1 MVWAGHSSLWCETP
15 HRCPSGALLKL
26 FKHIN
31 ICTRIRSQTHT
42 HMHANR
48 SQERTLQTRSLEGKR
63 AGCCTHR
70 WLGMGLLVYFCF
82 WNQETR
88 VWRDRYAHPQ
98 PQSLKRSC
106 GGVAAVWQRCGVSSG
121 PRGAWQQCGRGPHS
135 MRMILGGSPG
145 MEIFT
150 LALIVEAFDWC
161 TTCPNK
167 LGHFTRTEVFGLSW
181 IELDCPSKLGH
192 LTCTVVSLASSGFS
206 HARQCF

>member
-1 MVWAGHSSLWCETP
+1 
-15 HRCPSGALLKL
+15 
-26 FKHIN
+26 
-31 ICTRIRSQTHT
+31 
-42 HMHANR
+42 
-48 SQERTLQTRSLEGKR
+48 
-63 AGCCTHR
+63 
-70 WLGMGLLVYFCF
+70 
-82 WNQETR
+82 
-88 VWRDRYAHPQ
+88 
-98 PQSLKRSC
+98 
-106 GGVAAVWQRCGVSSG
+106 
-121 PRGAWQQCGRGPHS
+121 